1 MGPPGMPPREA
12 WPPPPVADD
21 ETTVASTSVFG
32 NRVSNNSDTTPSYLL
47 QHANQDQIN
56 ALSELVLNLLKRRIP
71 LTPPLMARLRRYKS
85 LLRDVG
91 KRRHSTKRRRALLMS
106 QPGRGL
112 WSGLKEACEC
122 VMLPAE
128 CVL

>member
-1 MGPPGMPPREA
+1 MWGRRVRRQKRLGRRHPSPTMKRLWRQRPLL
-12 WPPPPVADD
+12 
-21 ETTVASTSVFG
+21 ETVFQTIPT
-32 NRVSNNSDTTPSYLL
+32 RRRHLL
-47 QHANQDQIN
+47 YHANQDQIN

-106 QPGRGL
+106 QLGRGL
-112 WSGLKEACEC
+112 WSGLKESCEC
-122 VMLPAE
+122 IMPLRK
-128 CVL
+128 L